1 MGAGKANSGGSPSW
15 AELGWRRER
24 GKGTGGQGEA
34 CLEEAGARRGSLAG
48 TPRSEGFCSCVQ
60 TGAGL
65 GADGRQG
72 RKRGLWRRRGSSDLG
87 RWVGGTRAGEVL
99 AWGPGGLCVSSLSG
113 RHGGEGNAKGG
124 AGRER
129 GRTATPG
136 ALDPGSRCPGK
147 TWLVS
152 ESEATGARGEA
163 AGPGMETQPSAGAQA
178 PAHAAGALGSLP
190 AKAAHGSPAQPG
202 RGRTRPRMK
211 L

>member
-1 MGAGKANSGGSPSW
+1 MGEKATQREGQAGK
-15 AELGWRRER
+15 
-24 GKGTGGQGEA
+24 
-34 CLEEAGARRGSLAG
+34 
-48 TPRSEGFCSCVQ
+48 
-60 TGAGL
+60 
-65 GADGRQG
+65 
-72 RKRGLWRRRGSSDLG
+72 
-87 RWVGGTRAGEVL
+87 
-99 AWGPGGLCVSSLSG
+99 
-113 RHGGEGNAKGG
+113 
-124 AGRER
+124 R

-152 ESEATGARGEA
+152 ESEETGVRGEA
-163 AGPGMETQPSAGAQA
+163 AGPGMETQPSAGALA